1 MLRPRKYSSV
11 QGMAPASDNGSGQI
25 RYAKSG
31 GVNVA
36 YRVTG
41 SGPVDLVFVGGW
53 VTHLEV
59 WDEDPGIA
67 RFMRPLR
74 RIARVVEFDKRGTG
88 LSDRVPDDKLP
99 TMEERMDDIR
109 AVMDAVGL
117 EHASILGFS
126 EGGALAMLFAATY
139 PERTSSLVIWGS
151 YPTMVRRDDYEWG
164 LTEEDIERA
173 AEAYLER
180 WGTGVGLGP
189 FVPSLANDAATRRWW
204 GRFQRMAASPA
215 AAVALLRMNA
225 EIDIRGALGAI
236 SAQTLILHRRGDLV
250 TPFGHGEYLAAHI
263 PDSRLVALEGS
274 DHWPWVGELEPVIEE
289 IEEFLTGARGAPEP
303 ERVLATVLFTD
314 IVGSTERA
322 AEVGD
327 ARWRELLERHDA
339 MVRSELARHRG
350 REIKTVGDG
359 FLATFDGPAR
369 AIRCASAILANARD
383 LGLDVRA
390 GIHTGE
396 CELIGED
403 VGGIGVHIG
412 ARVAAAAQPSEVL
425 VSRTVTDLV
434 AGSGIEF
441 EPRGEQQLK
450 GVPGEWALYSV
461 A

>member
-1 MLRPRKYSSV
+1 
-11 QGMAPASDNGSGQI
+11 
-25 RYAKSG
+25 
-31 GVNVA
+31 
-36 YRVTG
+36 
-41 SGPVDLVFVGGW
+41 
-53 VTHLEV
+53 
-59 WDEDPGIA
+59 
-67 RFMRPLR
+67 
-74 RIARVVEFDKRGTG
+74 VE
-88 LSDRVPDDKLP
+88 
-99 TMEERMDDIR
+99 
-109 AVMDAVGL
+109 
-117 EHASILGFS
+117 
-126 EGGALAMLFAATY
+126 
-139 PERTSSLVIWGS
+139 
-151 YPTMVRRDDYEWG
+151 
-164 LTEEDIERA
+164 
-173 AEAYLER
+173 
-180 WGTGVGLGP
+180 
-189 FVPSLANDAATRRWW
+189 
-204 GRFQRMAASPA
+204 
-215 AAVALLRMNA
+215 
-225 EIDIRGALGAI
+225 
-236 SAQTLILHRRGDLV
+236 
-250 TPFGHGEYLAAHI
+250 
-263 PDSRLVALEGS
+263 
-274 DHWPWVGELEPVIEE
+274 ELE
-289 IEEFLTGARGAPEP
+289 EFFTGARGAPEP

>member
-1 MLRPRKYSSV
+1 MGSA
-11 QGMAPASDNGSGQI
+11 GDNGFGEI

-36 YRVTG
+36 YRVSG
-41 SGPVDLVFVGGW
+41 SGPVDLVFIPGWISHLDVG
-53 VTHLEV
+53 E
-59 WDEDPGIA
+59 EDPGVA
-67 RFMRPLR
+67 RFATSLR
-74 RIARVVEFDKRGTG
+74 RFARVVDFDKRGTG
-88 LSDRVPDDKLP
+88 LSDRVADDKLP

-117 EHASILGFS
+117 ERASILGFS

-139 PERTSSLVIWGS
+139 PKRATNLAVWGS
-151 YPTMVRRDDYEWG
+151 YASMIKRPDYDWG
-164 LTEEDIERA
+164 MTQEDVDLA
-173 AEAYLER
+173 AAAYLER
-180 WGTGVGLGP
+180 WGTGVGLGT
-189 FVPSLANDAATRRWW
+189 FVPSRARDAATRAWW

-215 AAVALLRMNA
+215 AAIALLRMNA
-225 EIDIRGALGAI
+225 QVDIRPALGAI
-236 SAQTLILHRRGDLV
+236 SAPTLILHRRDDV
-250 TPFGHGEYLAAHI
+250 IAPFGHARYLAEHI
-263 PDSRLVALEGS
+263 AGARLVAFEGR
-274 DHWPWVGELEPVIEE
+274 DHWPWIGGGLDQIVAE

-303 ERVLATVLFTD
+303 ERALATVLFTD

-322 AEVGD
+322 VEVGD
-327 ARWRELLERHDA
+327 ARWRELLQRHDA
-339 MVRSELARHRG
+339 MVRAQLIRHRG

-369 AIRCASAILANARD
+369 AIRCACAIREHAQA
-383 LGLDVRA
+383 LGLEVRA

-403 VGGIGVHIG
+403 IGGLGVHIG
-412 ARVAAAAQPSEVL
+412 ARVASLAEPSEVL

-441 EPRGEQQLK
+441 EARGEQQLK
-450 GVPGEWALYSV
+450 GIPGEWALFSV

>member
-1 MLRPRKYSSV
+1 MGSV
-11 QGMAPASDNGSGQI
+11 GYNGSGEI

-41 SGPVDLVFVGGW
+41 AGSVDLVYVGGW

-59 WDEDPGIA
+59 WEEDPRIA
-67 RFMRPLR
+67 RFMGSLGRF
-74 RIARVVEFDKRGTG
+74 ARLVEFDKRGTG
-88 LSDRVPDDKLP
+88 LSDRVPEDRLP

-117 EHASILGFS
+117 EQASILGFS

-139 PERTSSLVIWGS
+139 PERTSGLVLWGS
-151 YPTMVRRDDYEWG
+151 YASMIRRPGYEWG
-164 LTEEDIERA
+164 MTQEDLDRA
-173 AEAYLER
+173 AAAYLER

-189 FVPSLANDAATRRWW
+189 FVPSRAHDAATRRWW

-215 AAVALLRMNA
+215 AAVSLLRMNA
-225 EIDIRGALGAI
+225 QADVRPALSAIGAP
-236 SAQTLILHRRGDLV
+236 TLILHRRDDV
-250 TPFGHGEYLAAHI
+250 IAPFGHARYLADHI
-263 PDSRLVALEGS
+263 RDAQLVAFEGT
-274 DHWPWVGELEPVIEE
+274 DHWPWIGGDLDSIVAE
-289 IEEFLTGARGAPEP
+289 IEEFLTGSRGAPEP
-303 ERVLATVLFTD
+303 ERALATVLFTD

-322 AEVGD
+322 VEVGD

-339 MVRSELARHRG
+339 MVRAELARHRG

-369 AIRCASAILANARD
+369 AIRCACAIRERCRA
-383 LGLDVRA
+383 LGLEVRA

-403 VGGIGVHIG
+403 IGGVGVHIG
-412 ARVAAAAQPSEVL
+412 ARVAALARPSEVL
-425 VSRTVTDLV
+425 VTRTVTDLV

-441 EPRGEQQLK
+441 EPRGEQELK
-450 GVPGEWALYSV
+450 GIPGSWALFS
-461 A
+461 AA

>member
-1 MLRPRKYSSV
+1 MV
-11 QGMAPASDNGSGQI
+11 PAGDTGSGEI

-31 GVNVA
+31 GVNIA
-36 YRVTG
+36 YRVAGTG
-41 SGPVDLVFVGGW
+41 PTDLVYVGGW
-53 VTHLEV
+53 ITHLEV
-59 WDEDPGIA
+59 WEEDPGIA
-67 RFMRPLR
+67 RFMRALR
-74 RIARVVEFDKRGTG
+74 RFARVVEFDKRGTG
-88 LSDRVPDDKLP
+88 LSDRVPEDRLP

-117 EHASILGFS
+117 EHASIFGFS

-139 PERTSSLVIWGS
+139 PERTSNLVVWGS
-151 YPTMVRRDDYEWG
+151 YASMVKRSDYEWG
-164 LTEEDIERA
+164 MTQDDIDRA
-173 AEAYLER
+173 TAAYLER

-189 FVPSLANDAATRRWW
+189 FVPSLAHDAATRRWW

-225 EIDIRGALGAI
+225 ETDIRGALGAI
-236 SAQTLILHRRGDLV
+236 SAPTLILHRRDDV
-250 TPFGHGEYLAAHI
+250 IAPFGHAEYLAAHI
-263 PDSRLVALEGS
+263 PDSRLVALEGV
-274 DHWPWVGELEPVIEE
+274 DHWPWVGDVEPISEE

-322 AEVGD
+322 AEIGD
-327 ARWRELLERHDA
+327 ARWRQLLERHDA
-339 MVRSELARHRG
+339 MVRSELARHHG

-369 AIRCASAILANARD
+369 AIRCACAILANARH

-441 EPRGEQQLK
+441 EPRGERQLK
-450 GVPGEWALYSV
+450 GVPGEWALFSV

>member
-1 MLRPRKYSSV
+1 ML
-11 QGMAPASDNGSGQI
+11 
-25 RYAKSG
+25 
-31 GVNVA
+31 
-36 YRVTG
+36 
-41 SGPVDLVFVGGW
+41 
-53 VTHLEV
+53 
-59 WDEDPGIA
+59 
-67 RFMRPLR
+67 
-74 RIARVVEFDKRGTG
+74 
-88 LSDRVPDDKLP
+88 
-99 TMEERMDDIR
+99 
-109 AVMDAVGL
+109 
-117 EHASILGFS
+117 
-126 EGGALAMLFAATY
+126 
-139 PERTSSLVIWGS
+139 
-151 YPTMVRRDDYEWG
+151 RRDDYEWG
-164 LTEEDIERA
+164 LTEEDVERA
-173 AEAYLER
+173 AKAYLER

-204 GRFQRMAASPA
+204 GRFQRMAASPS

-236 SAQTLILHRRGDLV
+236 SAPTLILHRRGDLV
-250 TPFGHGEYLAAHI
+250 ADFGHAEYLAAHI

-274 DHWPWVGELEPVIEE
+274 DHWPWAGELEPVVEE
-289 IEEFLTGARGAPEP
+289 IEEFLTGARAAPEP

-314 IVGSTERA
+314 IVGSTQRA
-322 AEVGD
+322 ADVGD

-339 MVRSELARHRG
+339 MVRSALARHRG